1 MSNYA
6 LSAVLERLKQL
17 TDCQTDSAL
26 SRALG
31 ISPQTLSSWKVRESV
46 PYALC
51 VNLAARTGVSLD
63 WLLLGKGS
71 PPPGATQADE
81 PPSPAHALTPDLL
94 EQLRLLEPADLQAIA
109 SSVDDKLRLRHLER
123 RLEALTLHR
132 SGHP

>member
-1 MSNYA
+1 MSNCA

-17 TDCQTDSAL
+17 TGCQTDSAL

-63 WLLLGKGS
+63 WLLLGKGG
-71 PPPGATQADE
+71 PPPGAIQADG
-81 PPSPAHALTPDLL
+81 PPPAHALTPDLL

-123 RLEALTLHR
+123 RLEALTLRR
-132 SGHP
+132 SEHP

>member
-51 VNLAARTGVSLD
+51 VKLAARTGVSLD
-63 WLLLGKGS
+63 WLLLGKGNA
-71 PPPGATQADE
+71 PQVDE
-81 PPSPAHALTPDLL
+81 PPSSANALTPDLL

-109 SSVDDKLRLRHLER
+109 SNIHDKLRLRHLER
-123 RLEALTLHR
+123 RLEALTLHT
-132 SGHP
+132 SDHP